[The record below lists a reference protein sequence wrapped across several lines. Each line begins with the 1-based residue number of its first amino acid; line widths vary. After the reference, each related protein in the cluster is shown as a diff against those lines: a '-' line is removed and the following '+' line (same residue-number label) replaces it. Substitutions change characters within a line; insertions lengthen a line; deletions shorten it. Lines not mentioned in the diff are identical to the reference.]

1 MNGLL
6 IVVAQDESG
15 IYGNLCRRF
24 EGSGNV
30 RVVRDR
36 RLSERRTA
44 SVPSHQDRRVSDRRS
59 RSDLPRRLRSL
70 GYAMVSVL
78 GRGAAPPPAPG
89 A

>member
-15 IYGNLCRRF
+15 IYGNLRRRF
-24 EGSGNV
+24 EGKGRV

-36 RLSERRTA
+36 RLSERRMAT
-44 SVPSHQDRRVSDRRS
+44 VPYHEERRVSDRRS
-59 RSDLPRRLRSL
+59 RSDLTRRLRSL
-70 GYAMVSVL
+70 GYAMISVL
-78 GRGAAPPPAPG
+78 DPGAAPPSAPR